1 MSVPAEYF
9 ENLYREKSDPWNFA
23 SSLYEA
29 QKYGATLAALPRD
42 SYESA
47 LEIGCSIGVFSARL
61 ALRCGTL
68 LGLDVS
74 DEALDSARERC
85 RAFPHVSF
93 RRMQVPREF
102 PEGKFDLI
110 TLCEVGFY
118 LSVVD
123 LHRLRN
129 KMIHGLNDWGTVIL
143 VHWTPPVDGHIT
155 TFSQVHQAFRET
167 KFLRHREGF
176 NADTYR
182 LDVFDRNIKQ

>member
-1 MSVPAEYF
+1 
-9 ENLYREKSDPWNFA
+9 
-23 SSLYEA
+23 
-29 QKYGATLAALPRD
+29 
-42 SYESA
+42 
-47 LEIGCSIGVFSARL
+47 
-61 ALRCGTL
+61 
-68 LGLDVS
+68 
-74 DEALDSARERC
+74 
-85 RAFPHVSF
+85 
-93 RRMQVPREF
+93 MQVPREF

-129 KMIHGLNDWGTVIL
+129 KMIRGLNDWGTVIL
-143 VHWTPPVDGHIT
+143 VHWTPPVDGHST

-182 LDVFDRNIKQ
+182 PDVFDRDIKQ